1 MCKGSDSFY
10 GNRIRCYAGER
21 HGEVDLRRAFAKSCN
36 CSFAD
41 IGLKLNVDKFREL
54 CEKFN
59 FNKSLSVNFD
69 YKKSSFVLNR
79 KSDKYEVMQTS
90 IGQGK
95 TGITP
100 LRMYL

>member
-1 MCKGSDSFY
+1 MWINSGIM
-10 GNRIRCYAGER
+10 R
-21 HGEVDLRRAFAKSCN
+21 
-36 CSFAD
+36 
-41 IGLKLNVDKFREL
+41 
-54 CEKFN
+54 KFN

-100 LRMYL
+100 LENVLISSTIANDGK